1 MRIDIDNEIVVAF
14 LFGGVRKD
22 VARIGLDGNFWQFL
36 YARCFFS
43 VFAAI
48 AVVFLA
54 IVRIRRH
61 SLEHRFP
68 PLKRSIGRSGRV
80 QALAV
85 SRNLAEAKG
94 FGIA

>member
-14 LFGGVRKD
+14 VIGGVRKD
-22 VARIGLDGNFWQFL
+22 VARIRLDGNFWQFF

-48 AVVFLA
+48 AVVLLA
-54 IVRIRRH
+54 IARIGRH

-68 PLKRSIGRSGRV
+68 PLKRSGRV
-80 QALAV
+80 QAVAV
-85 SRNLAEAKG
+85 SRNLAEAKA